1 MKFIKAIHIIKRI
14 LFSAVIAG
22 VLVLMPAMP
31 AFAETGDQQSIT
43 VTGTV
48 KSDAGELLPGVSIV
62 VKGTSTGV
70 ITNIDGNYSISAP
83 NAQSVLLF
91 SFVGM
96 QPQEI
101 SVDGRTKIDVTLIT
115 TSIGVD
121 EVIVTALGIKREEKS
136 LGYSVGTVGGE
147 ELTRVVQE
155 NVLNSMAGKV
165 TGVQISST
173 GGAGSSVSM
182 IIRGATSMS
191 TDNQPLFVVDGVPM
205 SSTVNNVGGFGNDNR
220 VDYGNSISDLDPESI
235 ESVSILKGPSAAALY
250 GTRAGNGVVL
260 ITTKKANN
268 KKRNESGSDFEYC
281 I

>member
-235 ESVSILKGPSAAALY
+235 
-250 GTRAGNGVVL
+250 
-260 ITTKKANN
+260 
-268 KKRNESGSDFEYC
+268 
-281 I
+281 